1 MGFALTSSKGNQTI
15 LTLIRFRL
23 NNSIKELLNN
33 SNPHDFEELL
43 FWGRIEGLKAD
54 YYICMGVTFTDKY
67 EFPTKCFYWASSTD
81 FKFKPF
87 PAVNTQHNDK
97 VDSIVQL
104 FSGEPNR
111 VYIRVEKEVSPEEAE
126 AEKVA
131 AEQPKPVVEKDPLA
145 STEEEDPN
153 AGFVPRNFTELDRL

>member
-1 MGFALTSSKGNQTI
+1 MVYALTSSKGKQSA
-15 LTLIRFRL
+15 LTFIRFRL

-33 SNPHDFEELL
+33 SSPHDFEELL

-87 PAVNTQHNDK
+87 PSLNTQHNDK
-97 VDSIVQL
+97 VDSI
-104 FSGEPNR
+104 G
-111 VYIRVEKEVSPEEAE
+111 
-126 AEKVA
+126 
-131 AEQPKPVVEKDPLA
+131 
-145 STEEEDPN
+145 
-153 AGFVPRNFTELDRL
+153 